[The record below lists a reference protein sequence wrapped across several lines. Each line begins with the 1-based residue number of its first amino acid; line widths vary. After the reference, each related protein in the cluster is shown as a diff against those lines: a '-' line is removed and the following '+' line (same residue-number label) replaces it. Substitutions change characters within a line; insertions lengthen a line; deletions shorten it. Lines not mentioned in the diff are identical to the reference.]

1 MNVINGAPWNSL
13 SLRRLFPLN
22 VILKYDTR
30 VSLQVVPSLYTYV
43 YKLALLLMHMYVFM
57 WSDDIQAA
65 LAVLGKVYLILEYA
79 TRSPDSEDIF
89 VRSMN

>member
-1 MNVINGAPWNSL
+1 
-13 SLRRLFPLN
+13 
-22 VILKYDTR
+22 
-30 VSLQVVPSLYTYV
+30 
-43 YKLALLLMHMYVFM
+43 MHMYVYM
-57 WSDDIQAA
+57 CSDDIQAA